1 MSAPDE
7 TTAATAGAAPAPRGE
22 LSFLEVADIDK
33 LAALVFELAGQVHVE
48 RHRRMALERALIA
61 RGAVSE
67 AEIAALADDPAF
79 LDAARGAADRGLRKM
94 MRILAEDGDRQGP
107 LRDEAP

>member
-1 MSAPDE
+1 MSAPEE
-7 TTAATAGAAPAPRGE
+7 TIATAPRGE
-22 LSFLEVADIDK
+22 LAFLEAADIDR
-33 LAALVFELAGQVHVE
+33 LAALVFELAGQLHVE

-61 RGAVSE
+61 RGVVAE

-79 LDAARGAADRGLRKM
+79 LAAAREAADRGLRGM

-107 LRDEAP
+107 LRAEAP

>member
-22 LSFLEVADIDK
+22 LSFLEVA
-33 LAALVFELAGQVHVE
+33 ALVFELAGQLHVE

-107 LRDEAP
+107 LRGEAP